1 MFYTLE
7 IEAIGERKNY
17 RAEEGSYA
25 GGNFT
30 PLTFISLLYIAGD
43 RSFDEVAFIFFIFI
57 PYLTFHVI
65 FFSSLVKN
73 LEKYLVKLQVGYEN
87 K

>member
-30 PLTFISLLYIAGD
+30 PLRFISLLYIAGVGVLMKLHLV
-43 RSFDEVAFIFFIFI
+43 FL
-57 PYLTFHVI
+57 YL
-65 FFSSLVKN
+65 SPN
-73 LEKYLVKLQVGYEN
+73 
-87 K
+87 

>member
-17 RAEEGSYA
+17 RAKEGSYA

-30 PLTFISLLYIAGD
+30 PLRFISLLYIAGVGVLMK
-43 RSFDEVAFIFFIFI
+43 SHLVFYIYHLTNISCHLFFQ
-57 PYLTFHVI
+57 
-65 FFSSLVKN
+65 SCVKFGKISR
-73 LEKYLVKLQVGYEN
+73 EIAGGVWK
-87 K
+87 

>member
-30 PLTFISLLYIAGD
+30 PLRFISLLYIAGVGVFMK
-43 RSFDEVAFIFFIFI
+43 S
-57 PYLTFHVI
+57 H
-65 FFSSLVKN
+65 LVFYIYHLGN
-73 LEKYLVKLQVGYEN
+73 
-87 K
+87 

>member
-30 PLTFISLLYIAGD
+30 PLRFISLLYMAGVGI
-43 RSFDEVAFIFFIFI
+43 SMKSQLVCLIHNISSHLFF
-57 PYLTFHVI
+57 
-65 FFSSLVKN
+65 LVN
-73 LEKYLVKLQVGYEN
+73 V
-87 K
+87 